1 MLNEYETGKIYNEIF
16 ISGRVKHFLEMLFNY
31 FSTADTSIK
40 VLKHFS
46 SLGNKFFAEHYQLFN
61 MQIICVNQNI
71 KLWKTL

>member
-1 MLNEYETGKIYNEIF
+1 MLNEYETGKNYNEIF

-46 SLGNKFFAEHYQLFN
+46 SLEINFAEHYQLFD